1 VLLEKVLVCLGS
13 PLMLNGKLKS
23 HFELWDA
30 LLQVEKMF
38 DTMDDEVSIMPKV
51 FLIVVCLSVCDCTTT
66 NARTVRHRKS
76 L

>member
-1 VLLEKVLVCLGS
+1 MWLEKLLVCSGS

-38 DTMDDEVSIMPKV
+38 DTMDDEVSIIAIFIFSCHMTFCMQV
-51 FLIVVCLSVCDCTTT
+51 HSQVCNTCT
-66 NARTVRHRKS
+66 

>member
-23 HFELWDA
+23 HFELWNA

-38 DTMDDEVSIMPKV
+38 DTMDDEVTIMPNCV
-51 FLIVVCLSVCDCTTT
+51 
-66 NARTVRHRKS
+66 
-76 L
+76 

>member
-1 VLLEKVLVCLGS
+1 
-13 PLMLNGKLKS
+13 MLNGKLES

-38 DTMDDEVSIMPKV
+38 DTMNDEVSIMPKYFHLSYV
-51 FLIVVCLSVCDCTTT
+51 FSMQLHSPTCSTC
-66 NARTVRHRKS
+66 S